1 MLEASR
7 ISENSWSLA
16 GLRATHS
23 GYFTQGRFTIGSQSD
38 PDTSLGTNFFRD
50 QRTHAPITKIKSL
63 YLNRVACVQLAKK
76 VFRGGAEGMLW
87 SKGRR
92 DLELRTS
99 GYQDRWNGVAVE
111 LTGASDLIF
120 QSFEQR
126 TPEKETGLVRVYH
139 GTLS

>member
-1 MLEASR
+1 MIDGRTEKEGEDLERESAVIARDEIYVKIFIFIQMLEASR

-38 PDTSLGTNFFRD
+38 PDTSLGTNFFHD

-99 GYQDRWNGVAVE
+99 GY
-111 LTGASDLIF
+111 
-120 QSFEQR
+120 
-126 TPEKETGLVRVYH
+126 
-139 GTLS
+139 